1 MSLSWRQA
9 INQISG
15 DSINLDK
22 LPRWHSML
30 SLENK
35 DLSLVSTPFSS
46 PTVRHRLKT
55 RQNGG
60 CKKSQKKTN
69 PAYMERQLVL
79 YFFWQRGLLKNN
91 ESHPIHEYFS
101 WCNYFSRCK
110 CIYLWNLGF
119 GTTEHW
125 FAKKLILY
133 WSPQYDYDIYRNIII
148 ILSYYNNHI
157 ILWCMDYWKALINPN
172 TTHEYPD

>member
-1 MSLSWRQA
+1 MYYQCQCQCITNVVIMTTSYQPDIWWFQ
-9 INQISG
+9 
-15 DSINLDK
+15 SILTK

-46 PTVRHRLKT
+46 PTVKHRLKT

-69 PAYMERQLVL
+69 PAYMERQLVI
-79 YFFWQRGLLKNN
+79 YFFWQRGPLKNN

-125 FAKKLILY
+125 FAKNLFSIGAHNMIMIFIVILLLY
-133 WSPQYDYDIYRNIII
+133 YHIII
-148 ILSYYNNHI
+148 II
-157 ILWCMDYWKALINPN
+157 
-172 TTHEYPD
+172 

>member
-15 DSINLDK
+15 GSINLDK
-22 LPRWHSML
+22 ITEVTFNAFPWKQRSLPCVYPIFQSN
-30 SLENK
+30 SENQTK
-35 DLSLVSTPFSS
+35 
-46 PTVRHRLKT
+46 RRM
-55 RQNGG
+55 Q
-60 CKKSQKKTN
+60 KKSQKKTN
-69 PAYMERQLVL
+69 PAYMERQLVI
-79 YFFWQRGLLKNN
+79 YFFWQRGPLKNN

-172 TTHEYPD
+172 TAHEFPD